1 MGNRRSNQICRAKK
15 FYNCFFV
22 FIKIVHLPF
31 DEMTFLQNG
40 LKNQANFDKIDQ
52 TWDKYRTNRPVLL
65 FIKCGLFLI
74 RFVITSYWQKGSWIS
89 LLIFLSIILNPCH
102 EIDSES
108 CLKIHRQVALLMTVA
123 DFLPG
128 SPLLTG
134 LLRYFL
140 MMLSLLRSEQLLQWH
155 YYCY

>member
-1 MGNRRSNQICRAKK
+1 MQSKK
-15 FYNCFFV
+15 FLQ

-31 DEMTFLQNG
+31 DEMTFLQKG

-52 TWDKYRTNRPVLL
+52 VWDKYRPKRLVLLLL
-65 FIKCGLFLI
+65 FIKYGLLLI
-74 RFVITSYWQKGSWIS
+74 RFVITTYRQKERWIS

-140 MMLSLLRSEQLLQWH
+140 MMLSLLRSEQFLQ
-155 YYCY
+155 